1 MDMDSWTYT
10 LRQIDMSENLEHLV
24 YKLEKNSVD
33 IKALSEKVEKT
44 IGDKEEDCDIKD
56 IFQIKNPVLE
66 HAFHKKLNEVER
78 RHRTF
83 SMLFH
88 GTSGEAIDSIIKN
101 GFDLNATPS
110 DMVGG
115 EMRSKKAV
123 HGNGIYL
130 TSYSSTALDYGNNT
144 FIICCKVFLGNCQD
158 IHYLDTNVSQDI
170 SYYFDSRRVRRKSDE
185 VFVVK
190 DAGHVLPQYVI
201 TFDTPSLISTEKRN
215 LSKIIGMCNI

>member
-1 MDMDSWTYT
+1 MDTDSWSSS
-10 LRQIDMSENLEHLV
+10 QIDMSEMNDPENLKHIV
-24 YKLEKNSVD
+24 FKLDENSVEY
-33 IKALSEKVEKT
+33 KVLSEQVKST
-44 IGDKEEDCDIKD
+44 IGNKEIKCDIKD

-66 HAFHKKLNEVER
+66 HAFHKKLKEVER

-115 EMRSKKAV
+115 QMRSKKAV

-130 TSYSSTALDYGNNT
+130 TSYSSTALDYGNN
-144 FIICCKVFLGNCQD
+144 N
-158 IHYLDTNVSQDI
+158 
-170 SYYFDSRRVRRKSDE
+170 
-185 VFVVK
+185 
-190 DAGHVLPQYVI
+190 
-201 TFDTPSLISTEKRN
+201 
-215 LSKIIGMCNI
+215 